1 MSRRKAAYCAV
12 VSLLLA
18 MTVFACQGGMDGVLG
33 QVARE
38 LQASQGLGQSDIV
51 AGLKEALRVGTEN
64 AVDVTSKLNGYYSNP
79 EIKIPLPE
87 NVRKVENVLR
97 MAGLGQQVTSF
108 EQSMNR
114 AAERAAP
121 EAKALF
127 VGAIKQMTFAD
138 AKKILNG
145 RENEATLFFK
155 DKTYHAL
162 GQRFQP
168 LVHDAM
174 AEVGVTRYYQTLE
187 DKIRVLPV
195 KGLMDVDLDQYVT
208 DKALDG
214 LFVMLAQ
221 EEAKIRTDPAAR
233 VTDILKKVFGSQQ

>member
-1 MSRRKAAYCAV
+1 MSRGKTAYGVAI
-12 VSLLLA
+12 SLLLA
-18 MTVFACQGGMDGVLG
+18 MAAYACQGGMDGVLG
-33 QVARE
+33 QVVQG
-38 LQASQGLGQSDIV
+38 LQANQGLGQSDIV

-64 AVDVTSKLNGYYSNP
+64 TVDATSKLNGYYSNP
-79 EIKIPLPE
+79 QIKIPLPE
-87 NVRKVENVLR
+87 NIRKVENVLR
-97 MAGLGQQVTSF
+97 MAGLGQQVDSF

-155 DKTYHAL
+155 VKTYDAL
-162 GQRFQP
+162 GRRFQP
-168 LVHDAM
+168 LVHNAM

-187 DKIRVLPV
+187 DKIRILPV
-195 KGLMDVDLDQYVT
+195 KSLMDFNLDQYVT

-233 VTDILKKVFGSQQ
+233 VTDILRKVFGSQQ

>member
-51 AGLKEALRVGTEN
+51 AGLKEALLVGTEN

-233 VTDILKKVFGSQQ
+233 VTDILKKVFGSQR

>member
-12 VSLLLA
+12 ASLLLA

-64 AVDVTSKLNGYYSNP
+64 AVNVTSKLNGYYSNP

-233 VTDILKKVFGSQQ
+233 VTDILKKVFGSQR

>member
-1 MSRRKAAYCAV
+1 MSRRKSAYCAM

-18 MTVFACQGGMDGVLG
+18 VTVFACQGGMDGVLG

-38 LQASQGLGQSDIV
+38 LQANQGTGQSDIV

-97 MAGLGQQVTSF
+97 MAGMGQQVTSF

-155 DKTYHAL
+155 GKTYDAL
-162 GQRFQP
+162 GRRFQP
-168 LVHDAM
+168 LVHNAM

-195 KGLMDVDLDQYVT
+195 KGLMDFNLDQYVT

-214 LFVMLAQ
+214 LFVMLAR

>member
-18 MTVFACQGGMDGVLG
+18 MAVFACQGGMDGVLG

-97 MAGLGQQVTSF
+97 MAGMGEQVTSF

-155 DKTYHAL
+155 DKTYNAL
-162 GQRFQP
+162 GQRFEP
-168 LVHDAM
+168 LVHNAM

-195 KGLMDVDLDQYVT
+195 KSLMDFNLDQYVT
-208 DKALDG
+208 GKALDG

>member
-233 VTDILKKVFGSQQ
+233 VTDILKKVFGSQR

>member
-1 MSRRKAAYCAV
+1 MSRRKAAYGAV

-18 MTVFACQGGMDGVLG
+18 VTVFACQGGMDGVLG

-64 AVDVTSKLNGYYSNP
+64 AVDVTSKFNGYYSNP

-87 NVRKVENVLR
+87 NLRKVDNVLR
-97 MAGLGQQVTSF
+97 MAGMGQQVTSF

-162 GQRFQP
+162 GQRFEP
-168 LVHDAM
+168 LVHNAM
-174 AEVGVTRYYQTLE
+174 AEVGVTRSYQTLE

-195 KGLMDVDLDQYVT
+195 KGLMDFNLDQYVT